1 MSETELGQPPHL
13 DEPLEAGE
21 AGAKVIRG
29 SGTRA
34 AAHVAGILVGLISA
48 PLVVRH
54 LGPVGY
60 GRFLTV
66 TSIIYIVTGL
76 TEGGL
81 ANVAIRQFATGDRSE
96 RSALVSSLQGLRIA
110 LCGIGLIGALI
121 FGFAAGYPGVV
132 VAGIALG
139 GAALVINSVQGALNT
154 SLVAG
159 LRLSALAGVELLRS
173 ISTTA
178 VFLVLVLLGSG
189 LLGFYFVAGAVAL
202 PAYFATAWLVR
213 REISLVPRFDRAR
226 WRALLRETALYAA
239 ATTLGTVYFQVAVVS
254 MSLLSNTHETG
265 FYAAA
270 FRVIDL
276 ANGVPWILA
285 GSVFPVIAYAAGND
299 IERLRYVVQ
308 RTTEGALLVGGAFAV
323 VIVIGAGFGMKVVG
337 GSAFEQSAPV
347 LRILGLGVMATF
359 LVAAWG
365 FVLLSQRRY
374 RELIAA
380 NAAALVLAVVLSVIL
395 IPAFGAQGGGAT
407 TAALEVTLATMYG
420 VLLARGPG
428 GLRPN
433 LVALARLLVCAAAAI
448 GAGAA
453 LLGVGAVLA
462 TFVAGAVYLAV
473 MWFAGGVPAEIAEA
487 VRRRAPA

>member
-1 MSETELGQPPHL
+1 MSETEVGQHPHV

-34 AAHVAGILVGLISA
+34 AAHVTGILVGLISA

-66 TSIIYIVTGL
+66 TSIIYIVTGI

-81 ANVAIRQFATGDRSE
+81 ANVAIRQYATGDRAE

-110 LCGIGLIGALI
+110 LCAVGLAGALI
-121 FGFAAGYPGVV
+121 FGVAAGYPGVV

-154 SLVAG
+154 TLIAG
-159 LRLSALAGVELLRS
+159 LRLPAVAGVELLRS

-178 VFLVLVLLGSG
+178 VFLILVLLGSG

-202 PAYFATAWLVR
+202 PAYLATAWLVR

-226 WRALLRETALYAA
+226 WRALLHETALYAA

-254 MSLLSNTHETG
+254 MSLLSNGHETG

-299 IERLRYVVQ
+299 LERLRYVVH
-308 RTTEGALLVGGAFAV
+308 RTTDGAVLVGGAFAV
-323 VIVIGAGFGMKVVG
+323 LIITGAGFGMKVVG
-337 GSAFEQSAPV
+337 GSAFADSAPV

-380 NAAALVLAVVLSVIL
+380 NAAALVLAIVLSVIL

-407 TAALEVTLATMYG
+407 TAALELTLATIYG
-420 VLLARGPG
+420 VLLARGEG
-428 GLRPN
+428 GLRPRALT
-433 LVALARLLVCAAAAI
+433 LVRVVLAAAAAI
-448 GAGAA
+448 GVGAA

-462 TFVAGAVYLAV
+462 TFVAAIVYLAL
-473 MWFAGGVPAEIAEA
+473 MWFTGGVPEEILDA
-487 VRRRAPA
+487 VRRRRAA